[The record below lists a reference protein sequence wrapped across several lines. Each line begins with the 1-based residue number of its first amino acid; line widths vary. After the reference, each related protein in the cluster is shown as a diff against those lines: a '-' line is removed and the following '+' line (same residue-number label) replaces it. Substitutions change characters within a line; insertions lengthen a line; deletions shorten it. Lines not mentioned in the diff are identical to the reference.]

1 LTHIG
6 HSGKVLIMRI
16 FISVLVL
23 IFSFQSWT
31 KADDIRDFE
40 IEGIS
45 VGDSALDFFSKKEIK
60 KNHAYDYKNKSF
72 SDSWFRKEWFKTY
85 DTIQTT
91 YKLSDKKIIIYGLDG
106 TLPLSNI
113 ECLKKQEQVN
123 KEIQSVFNKQPIKT
137 REVAHSYD
145 KSGNSRVNEILFL
158 FDNGYSRISCFDW
171 SDKITKEKGWTD
183 HLRVSVGLKEFGE
196 FLKISFK

>member
-1 LTHIG
+1 MKRLLLILLLT
-6 HSGKVLIMRI
+6 
-16 FISVLVL
+16 
-23 IFSFQSWT
+23 FSLQSWT
-31 KADDIRDFE
+31 KSDDIRDFQ

-45 VGDSALDFFSKKEIK
+45 IGDSALDYFAKKEIK

-72 SDSWFRKEWFKTY
+72 SDSWFKKDWFKTY

-91 YKLSDKKIIIYGLDG
+91 YKLSDKKITIYGLDG
-106 TLPLSNI
+106 TLEMSNTQ
-113 ECLKKQEQVN
+113 CLKKQEQVN
-123 KEIQSVFNKQPIKT
+123 KEIQSIFNKKPVRT

-183 HLRVSVGLKEFGE
+183 HLRVTVGSKEFRN
-196 FLKISFK
+196 FLNIF